1 MIELR
6 FLNGDDTRYTELDR
20 VPCVDEL
27 IVIKGKAWSVTQV
40 IWEMKEEVQGRLL
53 HAWTSVALVLE
64 ER

>member
-6 FLNGDDTRYTELDR
+6 FLNGDDTQYTEFAR

-27 IVIKGKAWSVTQV
+27 IVIKGWTWSVTQV
-40 IWEMKEEVQGRLL
+40 IWEMKEDTTGKIL

-64 ER
+64 AL